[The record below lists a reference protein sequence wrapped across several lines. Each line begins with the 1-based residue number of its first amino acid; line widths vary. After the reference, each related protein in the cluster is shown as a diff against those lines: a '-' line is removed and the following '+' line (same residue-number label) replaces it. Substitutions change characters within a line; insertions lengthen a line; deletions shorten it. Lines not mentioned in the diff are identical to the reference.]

1 MDIKMKSN
9 STYPMIE
16 NFRTRFCNGSSS
28 ATGTQV
34 RYIDYFDFL
43 TSDDDIMFVGGRG
56 HRIQRVEWTSNST
69 CTAQISAGKS
79 STKKNLNADDSEID
93 PGTLAAADINITAD
107 VSFLNVSGTGANR
120 RILFGHEG
128 HVDELTESAFVS
140 GSEDTAWQQQYGGA
154 LLSRLE
160 GAKRAIVAVLSDT
173 TLTTGANFGFGHWNS
188 GEGST
193 GQYDVP
199 HPLKLKK
206 KARRGK
212 GGSYCHDNNTRC
224 NYYGGWKGVH
234 PSGTSKICTFNSCLN
249 VGIGPEGAAK
259 AIPIVQ
265 RLGIEFGTDSEAF
278 SQIAHDY
285 FMGPV
290 SPYDPASDCQLNY
303 VIVIGDGKMTSSG
316 TKSNKFKGRTADR
329 LTKLRKKELKV

>member
-1 MDIKMKSN
+1 M
-9 STYPMIE
+9 
-16 NFRTRFCNGSSS
+16 
-28 ATGTQV
+28 
-34 RYIDYFDFL
+34 
-43 TSDDDIMFVGGRG
+43 
-56 HRIQRVEWTSNST
+56 
-69 CTAQISAGKS
+69 
-79 STKKNLNADDSEID
+79 
-93 PGTLAAADINITAD
+93 
-107 VSFLNVSGTGANR
+107 
-120 RILFGHEG
+120 
-128 HVDELTESAFVS
+128 
-140 GSEDTAWQQQYGGA
+140 
-154 LLSRLE
+154 
-160 GAKRAIVAVLSDT
+160 
-173 TLTTGANFGFGHWNS
+173 
-188 GEGST
+188 
-193 GQYDVP
+193 
-199 HPLKLKK
+199 KLKK

-329 LTKLRKKELKV
+329 LTKLRKKGLGKEPQKGQLVRGQ